1 MGQSLSVYIDC
12 IKFKKN
18 LKNNLIFTTC
28 PYCNI
33 HYGKHLTNHMKE
45 CSFKGVR
52 KSIDR
57 FIPGTNQK
65 SIFSHVN
72 IESQNKPQ

>member
-12 IKFKKN
+12 FKFKN
-18 LKNNLIFTTC
+18 DLKNSKLIFTTC
-28 PYCNI
+28 PYCNV

-52 KSIDR
+52 QSIKQSH
-57 FIPGTNQK
+57 PVN
-65 SIFSHVN
+65 FSHVN
-72 IESQNKPQ
+72 TESQNKPQ